1 MYILISRCPLHD
13 RTILARQYC
22 RRHCKSTCTRDKL
35 ITKQHVRKCNY
46 CFLNFQNEQYVFNIL
61 FSKKKHH
68 CVETCRPVTGALT
81 LKECEIS
88 FRLSLLCSL
97 IYCLSWKK
105 VLHKMEIR
113 LSPAGSSN
121 YIFELSKNCYN
132 GKLTWI
138 IFRCKIERVHFQQ

>member
-46 CFLNFQNEQYVFNIL
+46 FLNFQNEQYVFNIL
-61 FSKKKHH
+61 FSKKKAPL
-68 CVETCRPVTGALT
+68 CWDLQTSNWCFNV
-81 LKECEIS
+81 KENI
-88 FRLSLLCSL
+88 LQIIIIVQLDLLFIL
-97 IYCLSWKK
+97 KK

-121 YIFELSKNCYN
+121 YIFELSKNCFN